1 MGGRTLIVG
10 ITFIIVGIFIY
21 ANENYFIE
29 VIDGERILKKKKE
42 IYENTR
48 YRYKIMVSIFSIIL
62 GVYRI
67 ISWIIY

>member
-1 MGGRTLIVG
+1 MIVG
-10 ITFIIVGIFIY
+10 ITFIIVGMFIY

-42 IYENTR
+42 THQDRR

-62 GVYRI
+62 GFFRI